1 MSLPVDR
8 SGPPRSSNQ
17 APRVQSGIAERIAGV
32 VWPALHAFGQHR
44 WRDGYVIDPER
55 GMSQYRGSRC
65 TICDSP
71 WEGW

>member
-1 MSLPVDR
+1 MSLPADR

-17 APRVQSGIAERIAGV
+17 APRLQAGIAERIADV

-44 WRDGYVIDPER
+44 WRDGYVIDEER